1 MVRLPT
7 EESQPCEWR
16 EYKGLN
22 VHEQGGVAFFKDNQ
36 GLLEWGECPTPR
48 GAVYLS
54 WRWS

>member
-1 MVRLPT
+1 MVRPPT